1 VKNNLRLTESDLE
14 LCRKKIAE
22 SIRKIVEDSNSS
34 GVVLGLSG
42 GVDSALVLKLAVDSG
57 VDVLALIMPE
67 EGITSQ
73 GDVDDAVSLAKS
85 AGVKYSIIKLN
96 PVISAIEKTFPWKD
110 YPDENK
116 RCAFGNSKARVRMI
130 MNYLAANCGRR
141 IVLGTGNRTEILL
154 GYSTKYGDG
163 GVDIQPIGGLFKT
176 HVRQLAAHMSVPEKI
191 VNKVPTA
198 GLWVGQTDEGEV
210 GASYDDMDKIYFSL
224 VVEGLS
230 VDKTA
235 KNVGVDKSLVE
246 KLVRRMESNRHKGA
260 APKNVKLFD

>member
-1 VKNNLRLTESDLE
+1 MKNRLSLTKSDLE
-14 LCRKKIAE
+14 VCRKKITE
-22 SIRKIVEDSNSS
+22 SIKKIVEESNSS

-73 GDVDDAVSLAKS
+73 ADVEDAVSLAKS

-96 PVISAIEKTFPWKD
+96 SVISAVEETFPWKD
-110 YPDENK
+110 FPAENK
-116 RCAFGNSKARVRMI
+116 RCAYGNSKARVRMV
-130 MNYLAANCGRR
+130 MNYLAANCGKR

-163 GVDIQPIGGLFKT
+163 GVDIQPIGNLLKT
-176 HVRQLAAHMSVPEKI
+176 QVRQLALYMSVPEKI

-198 GLWVGQTDEGEV
+198 GLWVGQTDEGEI
-210 GASYDDMDKIYFSL
+210 GASYDDMDKIFYSL
-224 VVEGLS
+224 TVDGLS
-230 VDKTA
+230 ADKTA
-235 KNVGVDKSLVE
+235 KKVRVDKSLVE
-246 KLVRRMESNRHKGA
+246 KLIHRMESNRHKGA
-260 APKNVKLFD
+260 APKIVKLF